1 MDLNMTAKSRIL
13 TDPIEREADCGNIK
27 ALLDEYSPADQ
38 ALIRDYAS
46 REIHRGLSQPD
57 IFLIRQCR
65 KILETN

>member
-1 MDLNMTAKSRIL
+1 MTAKIL
-13 TDPIEREADCGNIK
+13 SDPIERETDNGNLK
-27 ALLDEYSPADQ
+27 ALAIEYSPADQ

-65 KILETN
+65 KILETK